1 MEFAGSCGL
10 FYVQTQFHTIFRKYL
25 VNPNHFSLKNNFSLS
40 CEMRL
45 RMHFILKLGKLS
57 RPKLQYTIMAQRCP
71 NELCCTQ
78 SQPD

>member
-10 FYVQTQFHTIFRKYL
+10 FYVCKYL